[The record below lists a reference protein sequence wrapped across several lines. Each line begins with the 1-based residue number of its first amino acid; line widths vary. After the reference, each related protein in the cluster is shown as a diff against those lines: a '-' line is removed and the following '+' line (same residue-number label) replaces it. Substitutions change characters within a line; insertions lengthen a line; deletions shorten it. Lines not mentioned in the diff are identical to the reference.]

1 VIGVYIHVPFCRTR
15 CPYCDFNRVRIDGA
29 PPDAFVDALVR
40 EIDAFDACREAE
52 TVFMGGGTPSLLT
65 PGQLERILEAVRR
78 RFDPKAPEMTL
89 EANPDDVTGALAD
102 AWRAAG
108 VNRVSLGVQS
118 FDDTALRY
126 LGRRHD
132 AETARRACGIVAGRF
147 ANWSMDLINGAH
159 PASSWPATLSECAS
173 FAAPHVSCY
182 GLTYEPGTPFGERA
196 HEAIDDETAL
206 ACYRRSRELLTGY
219 ERYEVSNFAM
229 PGFQCR
235 HNLYYWRN
243 LEYAGFGPGA
253 FSFIDGVRSMNETA
267 LEAYLARP
275 GRKTEQLR
283 LSEREIR
290 VETLIQHFRLSEGL
304 SRDAYAD
311 RFGRDLDT
319 DFGPGLR
326 ALTQRGLLEERDGR
340 FVPTES
346 GFELNNEIGLALV
359 D

>member
-1 VIGVYIHVPFCRTR
+1 MIGVYIHVPFCRTL

-40 EIDAFDACREAE
+40 EIDAFDARREAE
-52 TVFMGGGTPSLLT
+52 TVFLGGGTPSLLA
-65 PGQLERILEAVRR
+65 PGQLDRILEAVRR
-78 RFDPKAPEMTL
+78 RFDLKAPEITL
-89 EANPDDVTGALAD
+89 EANPDDVTETLAD
-102 AWRAAG
+102 AWRATG

-118 FDDTALRY
+118 FDDAALRY

-132 AETARRACGIVAGRF
+132 AETARRACRTVSARF
-147 ANWSMDLINGAH
+147 ANWSMDLIYGAH
-159 PASSWPATLSECAS
+159 PPASWPATLTECVS

-182 GLTYEPGTPFGERA
+182 GLTYEPDTPFGARA
-196 HEAIDDETAL
+196 REAIDEDTAL
-206 ACYRRSRELLTGY
+206 ACYRRSRELLAGY
-219 ERYEVSNFAM
+219 ERYEVSNFAL
-229 PGFQCR
+229 PGFRCR

-243 LEYAGFGPGA
+243 LEYAGFGPWA

-275 GRKTEQLR
+275 GRKAERLR

-304 SRDAYAD
+304 GRDTYAD
-311 RFGRDLDT
+311 RFGRELGA
-319 DFGPGLR
+319 DFGAVLR
-326 ALTQRGLLEERDGR
+326 SLMQRGLLEERDGR